1 MKVSI
6 GIDIACRTAHQ
17 ASCADWAGNLLW
29 TGHRF
34 TTCVPDLE
42 HLWARI
48 PADCV
53 DVTVVLEPTRN
64 AWVPLASWF
73 RRKGAKVVVVPSEQ
87 SADLRAYYSKHAKT
101 DHLDSRVLAR
111 VPLLHPEGL
120 HEESGLGPGDAF
132 KRAVKLRSGLVMRR
146 STSMHRL
153 DALLEIM
160 GPWWVKALRTDMN
173 KTALRFLSQYADPFE
188 VKRLG
193 RSRLTRFLHR
203 HSRGRWGEREADLL
217 REAAEETL
225 ALWGED
231 GIDFVALSEDIAIE
245 ARLALRLTDE
255 IKEITERIAVMYQSI
270 DPGGIVRSAPGVG
283 PILAA
288 QILGRL
294 GDAKRFSSLA
304 GVRSFAGLV
313 PRQNLSGSGGSIGG
327 LTKSGDACLREALY
341 QAADHA
347 RKVDPQL
354 AAKYRR
360 LMVEGGKHHHSAL
373 CTIATILLT
382 RIATCLRAGI
392 AYELRD
398 LDGRRIDE
406 AEGRLIVAE
415 RYVVSAATRAA
426 RRSVPRSQTIKERD
440 GRAKT
445 GVAKRPEAPP
455 VPVPA

>member
-1 MKVSI
+1 MRVSI
-6 GIDIACRTAHQ
+6 GIDIACRAAHQ
-17 ASCADWAGNLLW
+17 ASCADDSGVLLW

-34 TTCVPDLE
+34 TTGVEDLE
-42 HLWARI
+42 RLWAKT
-48 PADCV
+48 PLDA

-73 RRKGAKVVVVPSEQ
+73 RRKGARVVVVPSEQ

-120 HEESGLGPGDAF
+120 HEERGLGPGDAL

-146 STSMHRL
+146 SKSMHRL

-173 KTALRFLSQYADPFE
+173 KTALTFLSRYADPFE
-188 VKRLG
+188 VRRLG
-193 RSRLTRFLHR
+193 QARLSRFLHR
-203 HSRGRWGEREADLL
+203 YSRGRWGEREARLL
-217 REAAEETL
+217 REAADSTL
-225 ALWGED
+225 ALWADD
-231 GIDFVALSEDIAIE
+231 GLDFVALSEDIAIE

-255 IKEITERIAVMYQSI
+255 VKEITERIAVMYRSL
-270 DPGGIVRSAPGVG
+270 DPDGIVISAPGVG
-283 PILAA
+283 PVLAA

-313 PRQNLSGSGGSIGG
+313 PRQNLSGSGGSMGG

-341 QAADHA
+341 MAADHA
-347 RKVDPQL
+347 RRVDPQL

-360 LMVEGGKHHHSAL
+360 LMVESGKHHHSAL

-382 RIATCLRAGI
+382 RIATCLRNTAS
-392 AYELRD
+392 YELRD
-398 LDGRRIDE
+398 VDGRLITEEEGRRIVLD
-406 AEGRLIVAE
+406 
-415 RYVVSAATRAA
+415 RYTVSPAVRAA
-426 RRSVPRSQTIKERD
+426 RRSAPRSQSIKQRD
-440 GRAKT
+440 GRAKA
-445 GVAKRPEAPP
+445 GVAKRPETAP
-455 VPVPA
+455 VPTPA

>member
-1 MKVSI
+1 MRMSI

-17 ASCADWAGNLLW
+17 ASCADEAGSLLW

-34 TTCVPDLE
+34 TTDVESLE
-42 HLWARI
+42 KLWARI
-48 PADCV
+48 PPVTA
-53 DVTVVLEPTRN
+53 VTVVLEPTRN
-64 AWVPLASWF
+64 AWVPLAAWF
-73 RRKGAKVVVVPSEQ
+73 RRKGARVVVVPSEQ

-120 HEESGLGPGDAF
+120 HEERGLGPGDAL

-173 KTALRFLSQYADPFE
+173 KTALTFLSRYADPFE
-188 VKRLG
+188 VRRLG
-193 RSRLTRFLHR
+193 HARLARFLHR
-203 HSRGRWGEREADLL
+203 YSRGRWGEREAGLL
-217 REAAEETL
+217 REAADATL
-225 ALWGED
+225 ALWGDD
-231 GIDFVALSEDIAIE
+231 GLDFVALSEDIAIE
-245 ARLALRLTDE
+245 ARLALRLTEE
-255 IKEITERIAVMYQSI
+255 IKEITERIAVMYKSL
-270 DPGGIVRSAPGVG
+270 DPDGIVLSAPGVG
-283 PILAA
+283 QILAA

-313 PRQNLSGSGGSIGG
+313 PRQNLSGSGGTTGG

-341 QAADHA
+341 MAADHA

-360 LMVEGGKHHHSAL
+360 LMVESGRHHHSAL
-373 CTIATILLT
+373 CTIATIMLT
-382 RIATCLRAGI
+382 RIATCLRTDTV
-392 AYELRD
+392 YELRD
-398 LDGRRIDE
+398 VDGRPITEEEGRRI
-406 AEGRLIVAE
+406 VADS
-415 RYVVSAATRAA
+415 YTVSPAVRAA
-426 RRSVPRSQTIKERD
+426 RRSTPRSRSLKRRD
-440 GRAKT
+440 GRAVT
-445 GVAKRPEAPP
+445 GVAKRPETTP
-455 VPVPA
+455 VPISA